1 MPEVTKEQV
10 VEYFSGLPKT
20 EVVALISEL
29 DSKLDFLRMFAPGVP
44 GEDDLEEG
52 QRWGFDVTLV
62 NVGPNK
68 LQVVKLIRELTSLG
82 LQDSKR
88 LMDNVPQVVYEA
100 AGKDLA
106 YEIRER
112 FRELG
117 ATVTLT

>member
-20 EVVALISEL
+20 EVVALILEL
-29 DSKLDFLRMFAPGVP
+29 DSKLDFLRVFAPGH
-44 GEDDLEEG
+44 EDGSE
-52 QRWGFDVTLV
+52 QQWGFDVTLV

-106 YEIRER
+106 SEIRER

-117 ATVTLT
+117 ATVTVT